1 MKAIPVDDLNE
12 QLDKIQEAFVETS
25 KTTLGHHKKER
36 KDWISDDTWNL
47 ID

>member
-25 KTTLGHHKKER
+25 KTTLDNARKKGR
-36 KDWISDDTWNL
+36 IASQT
-47 ID
+47 IHGI